1 MPEAAPPGEMSW
13 GQKLTVLVAAFLGWT
28 FAGLQIALFVLIH
41 RPAMISLMTA
51 AEPTATA
58 AVDEQAVTQ
67 WFAWY
72 QAAFLLGAAA
82 GGWVFGILGDRWGR
96 TRTLALSILCYS
108 VFTGACYFATSPLQ
122 LLVLRF
128 LACHGIGG
136 AWPNTVALVAEAWPA
151 ASRPFLAGILG
162 TAANI
167 GQVLMGLLGL
177 GFDVTPASW
186 RWTFLAGAAPA
197 LVGLWCL
204 VGVPESALWRR
215 AREKPSGTPKGP
227 LRELFQPPLRYRTV
241 IGILLGAIPV
251 IGTAANAQWLVPWSD
266 QVQAKQQVAQVSQL
280 TSGPL
285 GAQPSSALSTSA
297 SNSSSTPSS
306 PTPLA
311 RAPLARAP
319 LSPTTSPTTSSA
331 TESSASKS
339 SAATTPATKPA
350 RPKADPKSKARTM
363 ISRSGG
369 AVLGSLMGGMLATLL
384 GRRLTYFLISL
395 LTFGASSLIF
405 GWLNPLHPWFLWA
418 SFGFGLVGTIYF
430 GWLPLYLPELF
441 PTRVRASGTG
451 ISFNTGRAV
460 AAVVALGT
468 GVIVQ
473 GFGGDYARIGWW
485 TGMIYMAGMVIILF
499 APRTETGRL
508 QDE

>member
-1 MPEAAPPGEMSW
+1 MSW
-13 GQKLTVLVAAFLGWT
+13 RQKLVVLLAAFLGWS

-51 AEPTATA
+51 AESGE
-58 AVDEQAVTQ
+58 AVAIDEQAVTQ

-72 QAAFLLGAAA
+72 QAAFLLGAAS
-82 GGWVFGILGDRWGR
+82 GGWVFGILGDRLGR
-96 TRTLALSILCYS
+96 TRSLALSILCYS
-108 VFTGACYFATSPLQ
+108 LFTGACYFATSPLQ

-162 TAANI
+162 TAANV

-177 GFDVTPASW
+177 GIDVTPSSW

-197 LVGLWCL
+197 VVGVWCL
-204 VGVPESALWRR
+204 VAVPESHRWRM
-215 AREKPSGTPKGP
+215 ARRQPAAQAGGP
-227 LRELFQPPLRYRTV
+227 LRELFQPPLRYRTL

-251 IGTAANAQWLVPWSD
+251 IGTAANAQWIVPWSD
-266 QVQAKQQVAQVSQL
+266 QVQAKQQAIQ
-280 TSGPL
+280 
-285 GAQPSSALSTSA
+285 AAAA
-297 SNSSSTPSS
+297 S
-306 PTPLA
+306 
-311 RAPLARAP
+311 
-319 LSPTTSPTTSSA
+319 
-331 TESSASKS
+331 
-339 SAATTPATKPA
+339 PATANPAASA
-350 RPKADPKSKARTM
+350 RPKPDPKSKARTM

-369 AVLGSLMGGMLATLL
+369 AVIGSLLGGVLATLL
-384 GRRLTYFLISL
+384 GRRMTYFVISL
-395 LTFGASSLIF
+395 LTFFASSWIF
-405 GWLNPLHPWFLWA
+405 GWLTPLHPWFLWA
-418 SFGFGLVGTIYF
+418 SFVFGLVGTIYF

-451 ISFNTGRAV
+451 ISFNSGRAV

-473 GFGGDYARIGWW
+473 SFGGDYARIGWW
-485 TGMIYMAGMVIILF
+485 TGMIYVCGMVIILF
-499 APRTETGRL
+499 APRTDASSL
-508 QDE
+508 KDE

>member
-1 MPEAAPPGEMSW
+1 MRSAEGPLEMSW
-13 GQKLTVLVAAFLGWT
+13 RQKLVVLLAAFLGWS

-41 RPAMISLMTA
+41 RPAMISLMT
-51 AEPTATA
+51 PTAPGEMA

-72 QAAFLLGAAA
+72 QAAFLLGAAS
-82 GGWVFGILGDRWGR
+82 GGWGFGILGDRLGR
-96 TRTLALSILCYS
+96 TRSLALSILCYS
-108 VFTGACYFATSPLQ
+108 LFTGACYFATSPLQ

-151 ASRPFLAGILG
+151 ASRPLLAGILG
-162 TAANI
+162 TAANM

-177 GFDVTPASW
+177 GIDVTPSSW
-186 RWTFLAGAAPA
+186 RWTFLVGAAPA
-197 LVGLWCL
+197 IVGVWCL
-204 VGVPESALWRR
+204 VVVPESLRWRM
-215 AREKPSGTPKGP
+215 ARRKPVSQAGGP

-251 IGTAANAQWLVPWSD
+251 IGTAANAQWIVPWSD
-266 QVQAKQQVAQVSQL
+266 QVQTQQRAFQAAAAAPIL
-280 TSGPL
+280 ATP
-285 GAQPSSALSTSA
+285 AA
-297 SNSSSTPSS
+297 S
-306 PTPLA
+306 A
-311 RAPLARAP
+311 RA
-319 LSPTTSPTTSSA
+319 
-331 TESSASKS
+331 
-339 SAATTPATKPA
+339 KP
-350 RPKADPKSKARTM
+350 DPKSKARTM

-369 AVLGSLMGGMLATLL
+369 AVIGSLLGGVLATLL

-395 LTFGASSLIF
+395 LTFFASSWVF
-405 GWLNPLHPWFLWA
+405 GWLTPLHPWFLWA
-418 SFGFGLVGTIYF
+418 SFTFGLVGTIYF

-451 ISFNTGRAV
+451 ISFNSGRAV

-473 GFGGDYARIGWW
+473 SFGGDYARIGWW
-485 TGMIYMAGMVIILF
+485 TGMIYVGGMVIILF
-499 APRTETGRL
+499 APRTDASSL
-508 QDE
+508 KDD